1 MEGILDKKLKDK
13 IKFDDINVDLDS
25 IDKPDYNSLISLAI
39 DYSDGIINYTDNLSL
54 ELDDKLKHFDK
65 PVLEFDNAK
74 KENGHT
80 TFFKKHF
87 L

>member
-1 MEGILDKKLKDK
+1 MDL
-13 IKFDDINVDLDS
+13 IN
-25 IDKPDYNSLISLAI
+25 KPDYNSLMSLAI
-39 DYSDGIINYTDNLSL
+39 DYSDGIINYTDKLSL
-54 ELDDKLKHFDK
+54 DLADKLKHFDK
-65 PVLEFDNAK
+65 PVLDFENAK